1 MDITMNLRS
10 MNMKPF
16 QGSIVIEP
24 IHSQS
29 EAALGVVRHP
39 ATTNHYLYTCIHLY
53 RFWIFMK
60 DLNPIHLLRK
70 GPLRAGQIRQL
81 GVPPS
86 RLRSW
91 VHTGKVERL
100 ARGLYALPD
109 QERNEHFH
117 LVEAAKLAP
126 RAVFCLLS
134 ALQFHG
140 LTTQIPREL
149 WIAIEGHGHR
159 PRLDGARVRIF
170 RFSGDAFHEGIEI
183 HANLGGEI
191 RVYGVAKTVVDCF
204 RMRNKIGIDIAIEAL
219 RDSIRQRRTTPA
231 ELHAVATKLR
241 MARVMEPYLQM
252 EINP

>member
-10 MNMKPF
+10 VNMKPL
-16 QGSIVIEP
+16 QRSIVIEP

-29 EAALGVVRHP
+29 EAARGSMKHP
-39 ATTNHYLYTCIHLY
+39 AAINHYLYTYTYLY
-53 RFWIFMK
+53 RLWTIMK
-60 DLNPIHLLRK
+60 DLNPIPLLQK
-70 GPLRAGQIRQL
+70 GPLRSAQIRQL

-86 RLRSW
+86 RLRTW
-91 VHTGKVERL
+91 VESGKAERL

-126 RAVFCLLS
+126 RSVVCLLS

-140 LTTQIPREL
+140 LTTQIPREI

-159 PRLDGARVRIF
+159 PRLDGVRVRIF
-170 RFSGDAFHEGIEI
+170 RFSGDAFHEGLEI
-183 HANLGGEI
+183 HTNVGGEI

-252 EINP
+252 EVNP

>member
-1 MDITMNLRS
+1 MNPLRR
-10 MNMKPF
+10 
-16 QGSIVIEP
+16 SIVIEP

-29 EAALGVVRHP
+29 EAARGSVKRPVTRI
-39 ATTNHYLYTCIHLY
+39 HYLYIYTYLY
-53 RFWIFMK
+53 RFWLFMQ
-60 DLNPIHLLRK
+60 DLNPISLLHE
-70 GPLRAGQIRQL
+70 GPLRAAQIRQL

-86 RLRSW
+86 RLRTW
-91 VHTGKVERL
+91 VESGKVERL

-126 RAVFCLLS
+126 RSVVCLLS

-140 LTTQIPREL
+140 LTTQIPREI

-159 PRLDGARVRIF
+159 PRLDGVRARVF
-170 RFSGDAFHEGIEI
+170 RFSGDAFHEGLEI
-183 HANLGGEI
+183 RTNVGGDI

-241 MARVMEPYLQM
+241 MARVMEPYLLM
-252 EINP
+252 EVNP